1 MLNEAIHLQLDVS
14 PHKGNSSYPHVKS
27 IRPAAVPDTQN
38 QSHPVYDCGRNPSG
52 ASWLPKADV
61 TLDDGPHFLR
71 AQLARTL
78 RFLRVSGSVIH
89 VSQVTRSRFNSL
101 PVVLPLPS
109 ALPAA
114 AACAPQSAFGHTNP
128 KNYVTLAHSTCSC
141 PSLSHRQRRRH
152 SPPVDTD
159 SRPPAPCP
167 SPLCTST
174 VTLTS
179 YGGPHT
185 VGL

>member
-1 MLNEAIHLQLDVS
+1 MYRLRRILV
-14 PHKGNSSYPHVKS
+14 
-27 IRPAAVPDTQN
+27 AV
-38 QSHPVYDCGRNPSG
+38 
-52 ASWLPKADV
+52 ADV

-71 AQLARTL
+71 RLLARTHGFFESRAVLFTSPKSHGRASIPCPWSFLSPPPCPLPL
-78 RFLRVSGSVIH
+78 RAPH
-89 VSQVTRSRFNSL
+89 SL
-101 PVVLPLPS
+101 PL
-109 ALPAA
+109 AI
-114 AACAPQSAFGHTNP
+114 QTT

-141 PSLSHRQRRRH
+141 LSLSHRQRRRN